1 MDRACR
7 TIQRGVARK
16 ATERNLRAAGVTK
29 TPARHAAPFT
39 ASGEV
44 VHILDPFIAF
54 VKTPQCV
61 TAVVGMA
68 EQFKRSND
76 ESGVAFIQ
84 TGELQDKATVVKLR
98 LLRIKYAA
106 DQPGYVHFSTISF
119 IGSADFTGPTC
130 HVVNPDKVDFLD
142 GAPHLRFET
151 EALVAS
157 VRLWWDALGI
167 HKPPLCTFRSGNVPY
182 PGVNGLPLYVAEGTE
197 TSGPAALGGGGG
209 GGSIAEVAVTCPVCS
224 EEWVPSAMRQHIGFR
239 LLHEPERVPATYP
252 CGFCGRESAQFSS
265 DLSQLSGCAVWL
277 SRGQPKMHCKL
288 VGDVKYSIASAAKSS
303 KAAPC
308 TNRPMLCPQCP
319 LKPGVVHWKL
329 NMRKSTG
336 RARTAAALPFQLT
349 LPPSLRQR
357 PRSAL
362 GRSL

>member
-1 MDRACR
+1 
-7 TIQRGVARK
+7 
-16 ATERNLRAAGVTK
+16 
-29 TPARHAAPFT
+29 
-39 ASGEV
+39 
-44 VHILDPFIAF
+44 
-54 VKTPQCV
+54 
-61 TAVVGMA
+61 MA

-209 GGSIAEVAVTCPVCS
+209 GGGGGSIAEVAVTCPVCS

-277 SRGQPKMHCKL
+277 SRGSQRCTVNSWVTLSTALPVQRNPARLLRVLIGPCYARSAHLSL
-288 VGDVKYSIASAAKSS
+288 V
-303 KAAPC
+303 
-308 TNRPMLCPQCP
+308 L
-319 LKPGVVHWKL
+319 
-329 NMRKSTG
+329 STG
-336 RARTAAALPFQLT
+336 NSTCERALAGRAQQRH
-349 LPPSLRQR
+349 SL
-357 PRSAL
+357 S
-362 GRSL
+362 S